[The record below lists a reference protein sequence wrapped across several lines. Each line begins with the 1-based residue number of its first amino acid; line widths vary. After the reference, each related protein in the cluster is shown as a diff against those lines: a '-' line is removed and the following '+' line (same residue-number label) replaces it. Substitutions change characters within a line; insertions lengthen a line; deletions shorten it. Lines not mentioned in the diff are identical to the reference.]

1 MRTYPIPAL
10 LAALLIGSGATFL
23 PNNSLITK
31 GLAVNA
37 PAEYE
42 VIDSY
47 ARRTPDSYA
56 RSAKTLSTYLT
67 APARSDFAKVRS
79 IYAWIMSHIRYDY
92 AGYSAFV
99 EEYEPASV
107 TQTLRT
113 RRAVCTDFAVL
124 FKHLLVSAGIQ
135 AVTIRGYSRR
145 GDVQAGFPLRE
156 VDHEWNAVR
165 IDGDWYLFD
174 LTWASTSG
182 QHGKPNDFYFLTD
195 PQAFIAQ
202 HFPSDSR
209 WQLLDRPVSK
219 ADFDRFP
226 NYRNAYFDLGFN
238 PYFPKQG
245 LLRAAGDVQVNLS
258 NDEPVE
264 FWCGVGPRGT
274 TRYNQVPLTVR
285 QEGNHYQLTVAV
297 QRRGTQTLYIF
308 ARPKG
313 GRTYTAYSPIMS
325 FSVL

>member
-1 MRTYPIPAL
+1 MRTYPIPLL
-10 LAALLIGSGATFL
+10 LATLLMAGNTAFAPAPSRS
-23 PNNSLITK
+23 PNVISV
-31 GLAVNA
+31 GA

-47 ARRTPDSYA
+47 ARKTPDSYA

-79 IYAWIMSHIRYDY
+79 IYAWIMSHIQYDY
-92 AGYSAFV
+92 AGYSTFLD
-99 EEYEPASV
+99 EYEPASV
-107 TQTLRT
+107 AQTLRS
-113 RRAVCTDFAVL
+113 RRAVCTNFAVL

-156 VDHEWNAVR
+156 VDHEWNAVK
-165 IDGDWYLFD
+165 IEGDWYLFD

-182 QHGKPNDFYFLTD
+182 QPGKPNDFYFLTD

-202 HFPSDSR
+202 HFPVESR

-219 ADFDRFP
+219 TDFDRFP
-226 NYRNAYFDLGFN
+226 NYRDAYFELGFN

-245 LLRAAGDVQVNLS
+245 LLRASGDVQVSLS
-258 NDEPVE
+258 NDESME

-274 TRYNQVPLTVR
+274 TRYNQIPLTVR
-285 QEGNHYQLTVAV
+285 REGDRYHLTASV
-297 QRRGTQTLYIF
+297 QSRGTQTLYVF
-308 ARPKG
+308 ARSKG
-313 GRTYTAYSPIMS
+313 GRTYIAYSPIMS
-325 FSVL
+325 FSLL